1 MMRRSDKIHFL
12 LVLAVIS
19 TAVRAGAARGGTIWE
34 FTHRVRGEG
43 TANVF
48 DGGPVV
54 SDSVDTTLFREAS
67 FFALDL
73 TTPGTQGASFSTA
86 GSSEVRLFEDGTI
99 GLELRFSSLYD
110 PSLFGGDR
118 PGGVGEGFLSVV
130 FEVVMPA
137 DQVQMGFSNSV
148 NVSGGFAGSTNIVV
162 ENLTKSTTLLEIT
175 SRAGGSMVLDDVLGD
190 LIRITAD
197 ISGGIDFPPGAIV
210 TGGYSLRGLVGFG
223 VIPEPSTFLLVLFGV
238 VFVMSRNRP
247 IHHEPERSASV
258 ESA

>member
-1 MMRRSDKIHFL
+1 
-12 LVLAVIS
+12 
-19 TAVRAGAARGGTIWE
+19 
-34 FTHRVRGEG
+34 
-43 TANVF
+43 VF

-54 SDSVDTTLFREAS
+54 SDSVDTVARRGS

-86 GSSEVRLFEDGTI
+86 GSSEVRLFEDGAI

-118 PGGVGEGFLSVV
+118 PGGVGEGFLTAA

-137 DQVQMGFSNSV
+137 DHVQMGFSNRV

-175 SRAGGSMVLDDVLGD
+175 SRAGGSMILDDVLGD
-190 LIRITAD
+190 VIRITAD
-197 ISGGIDFPPGAIV
+197 ISGGIDFPPGALV
-210 TGGYSLRGLVGFG
+210 NGGYSSDGLVGFG
-223 VIPEPSTFLLVLFGV
+223 VIPEPSTFLLVLLGAV
-238 VFVMSRNRP
+238 VISRKRAV
-247 IHHEPERSASV
+247 HHEPERSVSFDGA
-258 ESA
+258 